1 MPIGYSKSHI
11 EKVLLEN
18 FNYQIEDEHDNDYK
32 HYRYNPQHTYWVIDL
47 SRNAI
52 IMRHVT
58 LAALAKTLKDEGY
71 Y

>member
-11 EKVLLEN
+11 EKVLLEI

-32 HYRYNPQHTYWVIDL
+32 HYRYNPLHTYRVIDL